1 MFEINLVL
9 NFFNPKIAQQ
19 KFNQIGL
26 KVIGNN
32 SNKKFL

>member
-9 NFFNPKIAQQ
+9 NFFNLKIAQQ
-19 KFNQIGL
+19 KFNLIGL